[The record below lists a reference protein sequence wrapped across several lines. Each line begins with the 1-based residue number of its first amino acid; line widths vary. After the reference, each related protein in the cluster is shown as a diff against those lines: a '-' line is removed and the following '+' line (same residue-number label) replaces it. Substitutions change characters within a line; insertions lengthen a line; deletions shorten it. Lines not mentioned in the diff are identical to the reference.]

1 MFISYSWSGFL
12 WVTLLITVSYYLL
25 LGWLYCR
32 KDIYHFLFYKRDL
45 LRDAIQAPVQPMPD
59 PIQKVHELVSE
70 LGIVIRNAGDDKPPK
85 SELLFAL
92 QQRIKDFSILE
103 KTEYKGKI
111 NLYIA
116 EELEIHGIQG
126 ISTEDIENLWKA

>member
-1 MFISYSWSGFL
+1 MFVSYSWSGFL
-12 WVTLLITVSYYLL
+12 WVTLLVTVSYYLF
-25 LGWLYCR
+25 LGWFYYR
-32 KDIYHFLFYKRDL
+32 KDIYHFLFYKRDQ
-45 LRDAIQAPVQPMPD
+45 LREAIHAPVQPIPEYVR
-59 PIQKVHELVSE
+59 KVHELVSE

-103 KTEYKGKI
+103 ATEYKGKI

-116 EELEIHGIQG
+116 EELEIHGIHG
-126 ISTEDIENLWKA
+126 IGIEDIENLWKA